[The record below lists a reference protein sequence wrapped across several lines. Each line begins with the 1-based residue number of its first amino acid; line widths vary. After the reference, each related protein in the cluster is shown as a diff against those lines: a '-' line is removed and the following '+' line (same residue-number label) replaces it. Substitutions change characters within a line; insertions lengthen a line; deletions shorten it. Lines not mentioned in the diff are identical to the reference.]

1 MSLLI
6 FLVFG
11 LVVGAV
17 ARFLV
22 PGHEHGGWVVS
33 MLIGVFGS
41 FAAGFLGQF
50 MGFYRQGESAG
61 FVMSLLGAVLVT
73 IAYHAFMSQRA
84 TV

>member
-1 MSLLI
+1 M
-6 FLVFG
+6 
-11 LVVGAV
+11 
-17 ARFLV
+17 
-22 PGHEHGGWVVS
+22 P
-33 MLIGVFGS
+33 IGVFGS